1 MVSFRQAYQYP
12 NDSVMLIWKNLIALK
27 KFLSI
32 LLLIAFLFCYM
43 EWGKT
48 NTAFV
53 FETEYYLFV
62 KTTDTRSSFT
72 HPLILIPLLGQLC
85 ILFSLFSKRRSKILV
100 FAGMILMSVLVL
112 FIFLAGILSLNV
124 KMISSCL
131 PFILLSIALIRIY
144 RKH

>member
-1 MVSFRQAYQYP
+1 
-12 NDSVMLIWKNLIALK
+12 
-27 KFLSI
+27 
-32 LLLIAFLFCYM
+32 M